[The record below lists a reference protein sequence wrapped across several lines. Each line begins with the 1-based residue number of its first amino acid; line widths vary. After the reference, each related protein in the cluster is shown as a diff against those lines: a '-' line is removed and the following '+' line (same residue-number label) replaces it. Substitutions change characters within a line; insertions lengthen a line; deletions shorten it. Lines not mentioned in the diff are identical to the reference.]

1 MDNFTENKVEMNIV
15 VTGASKGIGR
25 EVAKELDQSGHK
37 VLAIARSQ
45 IALETLEK
53 ETECLETLAID
64 LSEPKE
70 EGQIKSVLNQ
80 WGRVDVLINN
90 AGQLINKAFL
100 KTTITDFQNM
110 FQSNVLTAVKS
121 IQICSPYMKPGGHI
135 VNISSM
141 GGIQGSSK
149 FNGLSAYSSSKG
161 ALSILTEC
169 LALELAE
176 FNIKV
181 NALALGAVQTE
192 MLNQAFPDYK
202 APLSAQEMAK
212 YICQFATEEHKYFNG
227 QVLSV
232 ALGNP

>member
-1 MDNFTENKVEMNIV
+1 MGSTAQEK
-15 VTGASKGIGR
+15 
-25 EVAKELDQSGHK
+25 
-37 VLAIARSQ
+37 ARY
-45 IALETLEK
+45 
-53 ETECLETLAID
+53 
-64 LSEPKE
+64 
-70 EGQIKSVLNQ
+70 
-80 WGRVDVLINN
+80 
-90 AGQLINKAFL
+90 
-100 KTTITDFQNM
+100 
-110 FQSNVLTAVKS
+110 VLTAIKT
-121 IQICSPYMKPGGHI
+121 IQLCTPYMKQGGHI

-149 FNGLSAYSSSKG
+149 FKGLSAYSTAKG

-202 APLSAQEMAK
+202 APLSAQEMAN
-212 YICQFATEEHKYFNG
+212 YICQFTTVEHKYFNG